1 MKSKAVLASLLAIF
15 VVFSLVAFEN
25 DALSSDPVP
34 TDYSKT
40 EHWLAVP
47 VVLDKKVDV
56 FYLYPTAWKKVD
68 KNELDICSIDNPLM
82 LQWSKAAL
90 GRQATAFGT
99 VGNLFAPYYRQVD
112 LTAKDREKVVGTLPT
127 LDAAAAFDYYIKHYN
142 NGRPFILAGHSQGAN
157 VLANLLAGYMSEH
170 PDVNARMVAAYVI
183 GYSVTGAYLSKN
195 PHLKFAQGPDD
206 TGVIISYN
214 TEAPSVVPGTNP
226 VVSPG
231 GIAINPITWTR
242 DETPAKASQS
252 LGSVMPSGE
261 MSVPGGMFVPVEHYA
276 DARVDKA
283 KGVVIC
289 GTADA
294 DKLYSL
300 YPGMGKGIYHSF
312 DIPFYYYNLRENA
325 ANRIEKYLG
334 KR

>member
-1 MKSKAVLASLLAIF
+1 MKSKAVLASFLAIF
-15 VVFSLVAFEN
+15 MGFSLVLFEN
-25 DALSSDPVP
+25 DALSSDPAP
-34 TDYSKT
+34 TDYSKE

-56 FYLYPTAWKKVD
+56 FYLYPTAWRKVD
-68 KNELDICSIDNPLM
+68 NNEPDICAIDNPLM
-82 LQWSKAAL
+82 LKWSKAAF
-90 GRQATAFGT
+90 GRQATAFET

-112 LTAKDREKVVGTLPT
+112 IAAKDREELVGTLPT
-127 LDAAAAFDYYIKHYN
+127 EDALAAFDYYVKRYN

-157 VLANLLAGYMSEH
+157 VLANLLAGYMKDH
-170 PDVNARMVAAYVI
+170 PDLRARMVAAYVI
-183 GYSVTGAYLSKN
+183 GYSITGEYLSRN

-214 TEAPSVVPGTNP
+214 TEAPDVKPGTNP

-242 DETPAKASQS
+242 DETPASASQS
-252 LGSVMPSGE
+252 LGSILPSGE
-261 MSVPGGMFVPVEHYA
+261 MFVPVEHYA

-289 GTADA
+289 GTADEE
-294 DKLYSL
+294 KLYL
-300 YPGMGKGIYHSF
+300 AYAGFGKGIYHSY
-312 DIPFYYYNLRENA
+312 DYPFYYYNLRENA
-325 ANRIEKYLG
+325 AKRVQKFLG
-334 KR
+334 KQ